1 MSWILDVLA
10 SVYIIF
16 LGYNGFNRG
25 FIEEVGQLI
34 GLTLAIAISI
44 SWASDLSIKLS
55 EMFSIDN
62 WLPNLLAFTFLFIAS
77 LLVARLF
84 TLMLNISLV
93 SSGNK
98 LVNKI
103 LGFVF
108 GSLKGFVVFTVFIWF
123 IDLLPLYKWSY
134 YIQKNSKLAQHST
147 NYRKNVVSFFSWED
161 SISIGESYIREKTQP

>member
-16 LGYNGFNRG
+16 LGYNCFNRG
-25 FIEEVGQLI
+25 FIEAVGQLI
-34 GLTLAIAISI
+34 GLILAIVISI

-62 WLPNLLAFTFLFIAS
+62 WLSNLLAFTFLFIAS
-77 LLVARLF
+77 LLLTRLF

-93 SSGNK
+93 SNGNK

-103 LGFVF
+103 LGFIF
-108 GSLKGFVVFTVFIWF
+108 GSLKGFVVFTVLIWF
-123 IDLLPLYKWSY
+123 IDLLPLDKWSY
-134 YIQKNSKLAQHST
+134 HIQKNSKLAQRCT
-147 NYRKNVVSFFSWED
+147 NYRKNMVSFFSWED
-161 SISIGESYIREKTQP
+161 SISVGESYIKEKTQP

>member
-25 FIEEVGQLI
+25 FIEEVGQLV

-55 EMFSIDN
+55 EMFAIDN

-84 TLMLNISLV
+84 TLMLNITLV

-147 NYRKNVVSFFSWED
+147 NYRKNVVSFFNWED

>member
-62 WLPNLLAFTFLFIAS
+62 WLPNLLAFTFLFIAT

-103 LGFVF
+103 FGFVF

-123 IDLLPLYKWSY
+123 IDLLPLDKWSY

-147 NYRKNVVSFFSWED
+147 NYRKNVVAFFSWED

>member
-34 GLTLAIAISI
+34 GLALAIAISI

-55 EMFSIDN
+55 EMFAIDN

-147 NYRKNVVSFFSWED
+147 NYRKNVVSFFNWED

>member
-34 GLTLAIAISI
+34 GLTLAIAIST

-108 GSLKGFVVFTVFIWF
+108 GSLKGLVVFTVFIWF
-123 IDLLPLYKWSY
+123 IDLLPLDKWSY

-147 NYRKNVVSFFSWED
+147 NYRKNVVSFFSWEE
-161 SISIGESYIREKTQP
+161 SISIGESYIKEKTQP

>member
-84 TLMLNISLV
+84 TLMLNITLV

-147 NYRKNVVSFFSWED
+147 NYRKNVVSFFNWED

>member
-25 FIEEVGQLI
+25 FVEEVGQLI

-84 TLMLNISLV
+84 TLMLNITLV

>member
-1 MSWILDVLA
+1 MSLILDVLA

-25 FIEEVGQLI
+25 FIQEVGQLI
-34 GLTLAIAISI
+34 GLILAIAISI

-55 EMFSIDN
+55 EMFSIYN

-98 LVNKI
+98 MANKI

-123 IDLLPLYKWSY
+123 IDLLPL
-134 YIQKNSKLAQHST
+134 
-147 NYRKNVVSFFSWED
+147 D
-161 SISIGESYIREKTQP
+161 

>member
-55 EMFSIDN
+55 EMFAIDN

-108 GSLKGFVVFTVFIWF
+108 GSLKGLVVFTVFIWL
-123 IDLLPLYKWSY
+123 IDLLPLDKWSY

-147 NYRKNVVSFFSWED
+147 NYRKNVVSFFSWEE
-161 SISIGESYIREKTQP
+161 SISIGESYIKEKTQP

>member
-25 FIEEVGQLI
+25 FVEEVGQLI

-55 EMFSIDN
+55 EMFSIYN

-93 SSGNK
+93 SSGNQ

>member
-34 GLTLAIAISI
+34 GLALAIAISI

-55 EMFSIDN
+55 EMFAIDN

-84 TLMLNISLV
+84 TLMLNITLV

-147 NYRKNVVSFFSWED
+147 NYRKNVVSFFSWEE
-161 SISIGESYIREKTQP
+161 SISIGESYIKEKTQP

>member
-55 EMFSIDN
+55 GMFSIYN

>member
-34 GLTLAIAISI
+34 GLTLAIAIST

-108 GSLKGFVVFTVFIWF
+108 GSLKGLVVFTVFIWL
-123 IDLLPLYKWSY
+123 IDLLPLDKWSY

-147 NYRKNVVSFFSWED
+147 NYRKNVVSFFSWEE
-161 SISIGESYIREKTQP
+161 SISIGESYIKEKTQP

>member
-25 FIEEVGQLI
+25 FVEEVGQLI

-103 LGFVF
+103 FGFVF

-123 IDLLPLYKWSY
+123 IDLLPLDKWSY

-147 NYRKNVVSFFSWED
+147 NYRKNVVAFFSWED

>member
-10 SVYIIF
+10 YVYIIF

-55 EMFSIDN
+55 EMFSIYN

-103 LGFVF
+103 FGFVF

-123 IDLLPLYKWSY
+123 IDLLPLDKWSY
-134 YIQKNSKLAQHST
+134 YIQKNSKIAQHST

>member
-84 TLMLNISLV
+84 TLMLNITLV

-108 GSLKGFVVFTVFIWF
+108 GSLKGFLVFTVFIWF

-147 NYRKNVVSFFSWED
+147 NYRKNVVSFFNWED

>member
-25 FIEEVGQLI
+25 FVEEVGQLI

-55 EMFSIDN
+55 GMFSIYN

>member
-25 FIEEVGQLI
+25 FIEEVGQFI
-34 GLTLAIAISI
+34 GLILAIVISI
-44 SWASDLSIKLS
+44 SWAPDLSIKLS

-62 WLPNLLAFTFLFIAS
+62 WLPNLLAFTFLFIAT

-103 LGFVF
+103 FGFVF

>member
-55 EMFSIDN
+55 EMFAIDN

-98 LVNKI
+98 LANKI

-123 IDLLPLYKWSY
+123 IDLLPLDKWSY
-134 YIQKNSKLAQHST
+134 HIQKNSKLARHST
-147 NYRKNVVSFFSWED
+147 NYRKNVVSFFSWEE
-161 SISIGESYIREKTQP
+161 SISIGESYIKEKTQP

>member
-55 EMFSIDN
+55 EMFAIDN

-84 TLMLNISLV
+84 TLMVNISLV

-108 GSLKGFVVFTVFIWF
+108 GSLKGLVVFTVFIWL
-123 IDLLPLYKWSY
+123 IDLLPLNKWSY
-134 YIQKNSKLAQHST
+134 HIQKNSKLAQHST

>member
-55 EMFSIDN
+55 EMFAIDN

-84 TLMLNISLV
+84 TLMLNITLV

-147 NYRKNVVSFFSWED
+147 NYRKNVVSFFSWEE
-161 SISIGESYIREKTQP
+161 SISIGESYIKEKTQP

>member
-93 SSGNK
+93 SSGNQ

>member
-55 EMFSIDN
+55 EMFAIDN

-103 LGFVF
+103 FGFVF

-123 IDLLPLYKWSY
+123 IDLLPLIKWSY

-147 NYRKNVVSFFSWED
+147 NYRKNVVAFFSWED

>member
-25 FIEEVGQLI
+25 FIQEVGQLI

>member
-34 GLTLAIAISI
+34 GLTLAIAISM

-55 EMFSIDN
+55 EMFAIDN

-108 GSLKGFVVFTVFIWF
+108 GSLKGLVVFTVFIWL
-123 IDLLPLYKWSY
+123 IDLLPLDKWSY

-147 NYRKNVVSFFSWED
+147 NYRKNVVSFFSWEE
-161 SISIGESYIREKTQP
+161 SISIGESYIKEKTQP

>member
-55 EMFSIDN
+55 EMFAIDN

-108 GSLKGFVVFTVFIWF
+108 GSLKGLVVFTVFIWL
-123 IDLLPLYKWSY
+123 IDLLPLDKWSY
-134 YIQKNSKLAQHST
+134 YIQKNSKLARHST
-147 NYRKNVVSFFSWED
+147 NYRKNVVSFFSWEE
-161 SISIGESYIREKTQP
+161 SISIGESYIKEKTQP